1 MGRIIRK
8 QLVDFITCHGWVWK
22 PVSVTK
28 SINWSNGSRTSRST
42 ITQFVQQYISVLDTP
57 SEGHNQ
63 EIVYLNFSKA
73 SDKVYH
79 STLLC
84 KLSKLRIQ
92 GDVLS
97 WVRSGVQQGSV
108 MDPILFL
115 IYISDLWENSNMNLL
130 LKL

>member
-1 MGRIIRK
+1 MERIIRR
-8 QLVDFITCHGWVWK
+8 QLVDFITDTGGYENCQHGY
-22 PVSVTK
+22 
-28 SINWSNGSRTSRST
+28 RTSRST
-42 ITQFVQQYISVLDTP
+42 ITQFVQQYISVLDTL

-73 SDKVYH
+73 SDKAYH

-84 KLSKLRIQ
+84 KLSKLGIQ

-97 WVRSGVQQGSV
+97 WVRSGIQQGSV

-115 IYISDLWENSNMNLL
+115 IYISDL
-130 LKL
+130 

>member
-1 MGRIIRK
+1 M
-8 QLVDFITCHGWVWK
+8 
-22 PVSVTK
+22 TK

-42 ITQFVQQYISVLDTP
+42 ITQFVQQYISVLDTL

-63 EIVYLNFSKA
+63 EIVYLDFSKA
-73 SDKVYH
+73 SNKVYH

-84 KLSKLRIQ
+84 KLSKLGTQ

-108 MDPILFL
+108 MDLILFL
-115 IYISDLWENSNMNLL
+115 IYISDLLENNDMDPL